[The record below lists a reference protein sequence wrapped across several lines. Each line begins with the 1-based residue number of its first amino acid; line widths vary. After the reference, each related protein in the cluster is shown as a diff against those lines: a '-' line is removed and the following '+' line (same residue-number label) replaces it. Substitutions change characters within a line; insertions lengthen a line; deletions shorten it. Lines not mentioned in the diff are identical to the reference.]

1 MPEADEHDV
10 TMILAELRQGDGSA
24 IERLLPLVY
33 EELRAIASGFFRHER
48 AEHTLQPTA
57 LVHEAYLKLVH
68 QDRAQWQD
76 RAHFFAVASTLIR
89 RILVD
94 HARRSGAGK
103 RGGAWRRLTI
113 SDAAADDGI
122 GDDHDADEV
131 DVERLDAALTRLR
144 DLSERQSRVVELRF
158 FGGLNV
164 EQAALVLDV
173 SPRTVKG
180 DWRVARAWLRR
191 ELGEG
196 AAP

>member
-1 MPEADEHDV
+1 
-10 TMILAELRQGDGSA
+10 MILAEIRQGDGSA
-24 IERLLPLVY
+24 IQRLLPLVY
-33 EELRAIASGFFRHER
+33 EQLRAIASGYFRHEH
-48 AEHTLQPTA
+48 AAHTLQPTA

-94 HARRSGAGK
+94 HARRGGAEK

-113 SDAAADDGI
+113 CDAAVDDGSS
-122 GDDHDADEV
+122 DDGRAADEV
-131 DVERLDAALTRLR
+131 DVERLDTALTRLR
-144 DLSERQSRVVELRF
+144 DLSERQCRVVELRF

-164 EQAALVLDV
+164 EQTALVLGC

-191 ELGEG
+191 ELAEG
-196 AAP
+196 PGP